1 MRALL
6 LERCQAGKVT
16 TRSISLVLEH
26 DAMHLETL
34 CYMLAQVSCTARQ
47 ASRFMQGRCV
57 AASPAATCE
66 SFAAGCRVRQTV
78 EPSRVTESLLLI
90 AA

>member
-1 MRALL
+1 MHAMCAVPSSCSCTVPGVQEGLYLQVRALL
-6 LERCQAGKVT
+6 LERCQDGMIT

-47 ASRFMQGRCV
+47 ANRLNMLHRSH
-57 AASPAATCE
+57 
-66 SFAAGCRVRQTV
+66 
-78 EPSRVTESLLLI
+78 L
-90 AA
+90 